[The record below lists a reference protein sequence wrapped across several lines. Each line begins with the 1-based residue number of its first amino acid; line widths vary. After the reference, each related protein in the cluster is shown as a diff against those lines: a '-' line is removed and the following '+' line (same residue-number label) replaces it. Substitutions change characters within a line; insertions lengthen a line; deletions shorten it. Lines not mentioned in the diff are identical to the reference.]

1 MEYRDRINDLKAIR
15 LRDGFYKFLE
25 SRRYKKARQ
34 KYLEITASFP
44 NKKLD
49 ARVNSLLMDEVHGGI
64 PARKPKENNI
74 IMENKER
81 SPRKEK
87 KKQKKKQKK

>member
-49 ARVNSLLMDEVHGGI
+49 ARVNSLLMDVHGGI
-64 PARKPKENNI
+64 PARKPKDNNI